1 MNTDKITDV
10 IWIQTAF
17 LGDIILSTAA
27 FSGLKAISPSINQHL
42 ITTPIG
48 KAALKDHSA
57 LSSIIGWDKRKGF
70 FDIWKQVRILRSRL
84 NRQSTLILQPH
95 RSARSSILSRFLGF
109 PVITYTETKLAPLK
123 AVKVPR
129 ISLLHESHRVSLL
142 LEPLGISRELSG
154 SWLPSLSSL
163 AMSSLM
169 AQKISS
175 LNKII
180 AIAPGSVWATKRW
193 TVSGF
198 QSLIEIILR
207 ETTYDV
213 ILLGSGDDAR
223 LADEILAGLVDT
235 KRILNLV
242 NQTSLDELRMLYPK
256 LSALISGDSS
266 PIHYGSAFQTPTVM
280 IYGATHAA
288 LGFYSRS
295 KRSEIVEMKDLL
307 CRPCSEH
314 GPRSCP
320 LGHFQCMRSI
330 TGRQVFD
337 ALMRVI

>member
-1 MNTDKITDV
+1 MNVDDITDI

-27 FSGLKAISPSINQHL
+27 FGGLKALHPSVKQHL

-48 KAALKDHSA
+48 NAALSGHPA
-57 LSSIIGWDKRKGF
+57 LSSIVSWDKRKGF
-70 FDIWKQVRILRSRL
+70 FEIWRHVRDLRSRL
-84 NRQSTLILQPH
+84 SPKSTLIIQPH
-95 RSARSSILSRFLGF
+95 RSARSSILSRLLGF
-109 PVITYTETKLAPLK
+109 PVITYSETQFAQSK
-123 AVKVPR
+123 AMKVPR

-142 LEPLGISRELSG
+142 LEPLGVSRNVSAA
-154 SWLPSLSSL
+154 WLPNLPPLPLSHQM
-163 AMSSLM
+163 AEKVSSS
-169 AQKISS
+169 AKIV
-175 LNKII
+175 

-198 QSLIEIILR
+198 QSLIDIIQK
-207 ETTYDV
+207 ETTFDMV
-213 ILLGSGDDAR
+213 LLGSGDDAR
-223 LADEILAGLVDT
+223 LADEILAGLAD
-235 KRILNLV
+235 KNRILNLV
-242 NQTSLDELRMLYPK
+242 NQTTLDELRMLYPK

-280 IYGATHAA
+280 IYGATHPA

-295 KRSEIVEMKDLL
+295 KKSEIVEMNGLF

-330 TGRQVFD
+330 TGRQVFE
-337 ALMRVI
+337 ALMRVM